1 MNSVRLASTKTAL
14 RRAQEESLHTEE
26 QFRLLVDGVKDYA
39 IFMLDQAGNI
49 VSWNTGAEQI
59 KGYRA
64 DEILGH
70 HFSCF
75 YPREDIES
83 EKPERELERAAQD
96 GRFEEEGWR
105 LRKDVR
111 DFGP

>member
-1 MNSVRLASTKTAL
+1 MNTARLSHSPETASQLAQIEL
-14 RRAQEESLHTEE
+14 RHSEE

-39 IFMLDQAGNI
+39 IFMLDQAGNV

-64 DEILGH
+64 EEILGR

-83 EKPERELERAAQD
+83 EKPERELVSAAKD
-96 GRFEEEGWR
+96 GRFEEE
-105 LRKDVR
+105 
-111 DFGP
+111 